1 MEVNME
7 YIKVSVKDLEDDE
20 VDKKVFIN
28 GQENGVVGNVLIVD
42 KGILEINV
50 EGMKLPQAFE
60 IKNTTQTNPR
70 KIELDLSFGE

>member
-1 MEVNME
+1 ME